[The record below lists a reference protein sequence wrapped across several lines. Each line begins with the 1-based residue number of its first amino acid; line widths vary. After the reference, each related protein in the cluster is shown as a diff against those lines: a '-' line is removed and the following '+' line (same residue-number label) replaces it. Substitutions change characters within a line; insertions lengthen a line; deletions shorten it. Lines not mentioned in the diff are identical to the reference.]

1 MGPPTHY
8 TTFVDTSPDI
18 DMGDCGGASSSSSSP
33 SAPTPTPKPYSYAQ
47 NSIQPE
53 NTRSQRQRHQQ
64 HQQHQQNQQQ
74 QQYPSQQQEQ
84 QQPLPL
90 SKIWIRNSMVSDG
103 EVASEVWEILKELD
117 ARMATDKK
125 EMAQELTALKRSVD
139 RVGHDHEALTKQQ
152 DNDSTQTEDLWGE
165 DGPMMSEIRK
175 VKEENAALKE
185 EVKRL
190 RKESKANRAEI
201 EKEKLKQEDL
211 VLENKKRARENVDIG
226 NAVEDLKKDTDAT
239 KKAFKKL
246 EEESNTTLNRH
257 DKENVAV
264 RKESGDTKKAVNEL
278 AKQIKISST
287 EEANRGKTLRE
298 ENRELRREINELK
311 QKFEVLGKRVEEL
324 TNTRS
329 ATKPAPAPLCVAQG
343 LWQQK
348 TSKEDEEGSS
358 DDGTNHTIRV
368 AQVRHTTV
376 RTRSTNPRTP
386 MTAVSHSTGGASSA
400 AFLTRVSYNP
410 AASMTDNART
420 NAFIDFIIQQYE
432 FKNGVNVSHDSRA
445 KMEIRSYAVMN
456 EPRLVRGDKHEVR
469 RIEVN
474 FLGGR
479 DLHWA
484 MSGDTLDKYT
494 QRRETYPNGYH

>member
-8 TTFVDTSPDI
+8 TNLADTSPDI
-18 DMGDCGGASSSSSSP
+18 DMGDYGGASSSSSAP
-33 SAPTPTPKPYSYAQ
+33 KPTPTPYSYAQ
-47 NSIQPE
+47 NSMQME
-53 NTRSQRQRHQQ
+53 NTLPQPQRHQQ
-64 HQQHQQNQQQ
+64 H

-90 SKIWIRNSMVSDG
+90 SEIWIRNSMVGDG

-117 ARMATDKK
+117 ARMATDKR

-139 RVGHDHEALTKQQ
+139 RVEHDHEA
-152 DNDSTQTEDLWGE
+152 STLQRNNNPTQIEELWGE
-165 DGPMMSEIRK
+165 DGPKMSEIRE
-175 VKEENAALKE
+175 VKEENATLKE
-185 EVKRL
+185 EVEKL
-190 RKESKANRAEI
+190 REESMANRATL
-201 EKEKLKQEDL
+201 EKLLQEDL
-211 VLENKKRARENVDIG
+211 VRKSEKRTRENEHIG
-226 NAVEDLKKDTDAT
+226 NAVDELKKDTDAT

-246 EEESNTTLNRH
+246 EEETRTVLGRH
-257 DKENVAV
+257 DNENRAV
-264 RKESGDTKKAVNEL
+264 RKESGDTKKAVEEF
-278 AKQIKISST
+278 IKRSKSST
-287 EEANRGKTLRE
+287 EEANPGKTLRE
-298 ENRELRREINELK
+298 ENKELRREIDELK

-329 ATKPAPAPLCVAQG
+329 ATKPAPG
-343 LWQQK
+343 LWQQ
-348 TSKEDEEGSS
+348 TSSIEDEEGSS
-358 DDGTNHTIRV
+358 DEGADHTIRV

-376 RTRSTNPRTP
+376 RPRSSLSTRTTP
-386 MTAVSHSTGGASSA
+386 MTPVSHSTGGDSSA

-445 KMEIRSYAVMN
+445 KMEIRRYAMLN
-456 EPRLVRGDKHEVR
+456 EPKLVHGDKQEVR

-479 DLHWA
+479 DLHWT